1 MIFSPQFIY
10 MVYHIDCFAVI
21 ELSLY
26 LWDKSYL
33 IMVYDQLILN
43 LVAKNWPVIFSFFSD
58 ISVWFWVM
66 QAS

>member
-10 MVYHIDCFAVI
+10 MVYHIDCFADI

-43 LVAKNWPVIFSFFSD
+43 LVANILLKNFTSRFI
-58 ISVWFWVM
+58 IIL
-66 QAS
+66 ASNFLLF